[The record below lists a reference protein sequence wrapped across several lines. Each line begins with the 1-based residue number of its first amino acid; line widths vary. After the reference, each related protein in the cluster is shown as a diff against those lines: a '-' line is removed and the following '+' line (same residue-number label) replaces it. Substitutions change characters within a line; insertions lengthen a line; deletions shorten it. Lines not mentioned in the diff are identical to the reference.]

1 MGWVNPEFDYFI
13 KVYIMRVK
21 RNCQIRLLSL
31 LVFVIAALFSLEKAY
46 AQMSDE
52 AVVSYVKSSVKSGM
66 SQQQIAS
73 ELLSKGVTKEQLKRI
88 RDQYKDTNLQSKE
101 DVQQVK
107 DVRRTV
113 AEDSKLYEEA
123 IEDDESIEDDE
134 QLGDGDEAF
143 PYKENEIFGRK
154 IFKGANVTF
163 EPSLNMA
170 TPADYRL
177 GPGDEVVIDVYGAS
191 ESHIAQKISP
201 EGYINIS
208 SVGPVNLNGLTLKAA
223 KERIFA
229 KLSKIYSGMQSSNLD
244 VSTDVKVTIGEIRTI
259 QVNILGEIS
268 KPGTYALS
276 SFSTVFHA
284 LYKANGVNKIGSL
297 RNIQVIRG
305 DKVAANVDVYEYL
318 MKGKSSDDIRL
329 QEGDLIIVRPFKT
342 IVKITGK
349 VKRPMCYELKEGE
362 TLADLINYAGGF
374 NGDAYYGELTIDR
387 SIGVEKRVFTVPQE
401 QFATFAMMDADK
413 VDVGSSVQLYANKIE
428 IKGALYRP
436 GVFELTDETSTV
448 KGLIEMAGGLMDDA
462 FLNRAVL
469 HRRYPDKRMKVIPI
483 DIKGLLAGT
492 AQNIKLQKN
501 DILYIPSI
509 YDLKEEET
517 ITVSGEVYAPGD
529 YPYAE
534 NTTLED
540 IIIQAGGLKISASTV
555 RVDVNR
561 ALNDPTAKSK
571 KREISETFSFGI
583 KDGFVVDGEPGFILK
598 PYDQV
603 IVRPSP
609 GYTPPMNVTVLGEVQ
624 FAGTFALSL
633 RNERLSDII
642 SKAGGITE
650 FAYLKAATLTRKAT
664 KTELE
669 MQQKINDMIEHTNL
683 ISKDTILVKQ
693 DTIKD
698 YYTIAID
705 LEKALSNP
713 HSDADLVLREGDLI
727 NVPQYINVVRISGN
741 VNSPNVVT
749 YNPNGDLSYY
759 LSCAGGLA
767 ERSKRSNIYVIYPN
781 GMIKKVGGSAAAS
794 EIEPGS
800 EIVVPRKAEGKWT
813 TATTLTA
820 LSTFSYII
828 LVVATLINNLK

>member
-1 MGWVNPEFDYFI
+1 
-13 KVYIMRVK
+13 MRVK

-73 ELLSKGVTKEQLKRI
+73 QLLSKGVTKEQLKRI
-88 RDQYKDTNLQSKE
+88 REQYKDTNLQSKE

-113 AEDSKLYEEA
+113 ADDSKLYVETMKDQKTRVPKAVAKDSKLYDES
-123 IEDDESIEDDE
+123 IEDEESIEDDE
-134 QLGDGDEAF
+134 QLGDGDESF

-201 EGYINIS
+201 EGYINIP

-223 KERIFA
+223 KERIYA

-305 DKVAANVDVYEYL
+305 DKVAATVDVYEYL

-387 SIGVEKRVFTVPQE
+387 SIGVEKRVFTIPQE

-436 GVFELTDETSTV
+436 GVFELTDKTSTV

-609 GYTPPMNVTVLGEVQ
+609 GYTPTMNVTVLGEVQ

-669 MQQKINDMIEHTNL
+669 MQQRVNEMIEHKNL
-683 ISKDTILVKQ
+683 ISKDTLLVKQ

-727 NVPQYINVVRISGN
+727 NVPQYINVV
-741 VNSPNVVT
+741 T
-749 YNPNGDLSYY
+749 YNPKGDLSYY

-781 GMIKKVGGSAAAS
+781 GMIKRVGGSAAAS

-813 TATTLTA
+813 TATTLSA
-820 LSTFSYII
+820 LSTFSSIM

>member
-1 MGWVNPEFDYFI
+1 M
-13 KVYIMRVK
+13 
-21 RNCQIRLLSL
+21 
-31 LVFVIAALFSLEKAY
+31 
-46 AQMSDE
+46 
-52 AVVSYVKSSVKSGM
+52 
-66 SQQQIAS
+66 
-73 ELLSKGVTKEQLKRI
+73 
-88 RDQYKDTNLQSKE
+88 
-101 DVQQVK
+101 
-107 DVRRTV
+107 
-113 AEDSKLYEEA
+113 
-123 IEDDESIEDDE
+123 
-134 QLGDGDEAF
+134 
-143 PYKENEIFGRK
+143 
-154 IFKGANVTF
+154 
-163 EPSLNMA
+163 
-170 TPADYRL
+170 
-177 GPGDEVVIDVYGAS
+177 VIDVYGAS

-201 EGYINIS
+201 EGYINIP

-223 KERIFA
+223 KERIYA

-387 SIGVEKRVFTVPQE
+387 SIGVEKRVFTIPQE
-401 QFATFAMMDADK
+401 RFATFAMMDADK

-436 GVFELTDETSTV
+436 GVFELTDKTSTV

-609 GYTPPMNVTVLGEVQ
+609 GYQL
-624 FAGTFALSL
+624 
-633 RNERLSDII
+633 
-642 SKAGGITE
+642 
-650 FAYLKAATLTRKAT
+650 
-664 KTELE
+664 
-669 MQQKINDMIEHTNL
+669 
-683 ISKDTILVKQ
+683 
-693 DTIKD
+693 
-698 YYTIAID
+698 
-705 LEKALSNP
+705 
-713 HSDADLVLREGDLI
+713 
-727 NVPQYINVVRISGN
+727 
-741 VNSPNVVT
+741 
-749 YNPNGDLSYY
+749 
-759 LSCAGGLA
+759 
-767 ERSKRSNIYVIYPN
+767 
-781 GMIKKVGGSAAAS
+781 
-794 EIEPGS
+794 
-800 EIVVPRKAEGKWT
+800 
-813 TATTLTA
+813 
-820 LSTFSYII
+820 
-828 LVVATLINNLK
+828 